1 MSNYAVEM
9 KPSARKELWA
19 LPNDV
24 LARAVARV
32 ESLSDNPRPPGCK
45 KLKGYRN
52 QWRIRIGNWRV
63 IYLIDDSEA
72 RVSITR
78 IAHRREVYEP

>member
-1 MSNYAVEM
+1 MGNYTVEM

-24 LARAVARV
+24 LARAVAKI
-32 ESLSDNPRPPGCK
+32 EALADNPRPPGCK
-45 KLKGYRN
+45 KLKAYRN
-52 QWRIRIGNWRV
+52 QWRIRVGDWRV
-63 IYLIDDSEA
+63 IYTIDDGEA

-78 IAHRREVYEP
+78 VATRREVY